1 MLKIRLKRAGKK
13 RQPSYRVVLMD
24 SITKRDGY
32 AIEELG
38 FYNPITKKFK
48 INIKRVLIRL
58 KQGAQPSETV
68 KNLLIKTNILGSKK
82 ELW

>member
-1 MLKIRLKRAGKK
+1 MLKIRLKRAGK

-38 FYNPITKKFK
+38 FYNQ
-48 INIKRVLIRL
+48 L
-58 KQGAQPSETV
+58 Q
-68 KNLLIKTNILGSKK
+68 KNLKLI
-82 ELW
+82 